1 MICCFCEIPWERSA
15 ALLGFHTHSLRYG
28 PVILQ
33 DHVEK
38 GLQRVDVTG
47 SIDAQRKNNNERWQR
62 MNTRCKL
69 LYHTD
74 ASANKG
80 PVSLDLSIFV
90 QNHTKAFRSQTA
102 LKIAITLIQIHKS
115 SVILIEGKT
124 HIYKEKINNLQS
136 VFMQP
141 YIPDIEPNLMF
152 IYLEFSFLFNHKC
165 EGKHWI

>member
-1 MICCFCEIPWERSA
+1 M
-15 ALLGFHTHSLRYG
+15 
-28 PVILQ
+28 
-33 DHVEK
+33 
-38 GLQRVDVTG
+38 TG
-47 SIDAQRKNNNERWQR
+47 SIDAQRTNNNERRQR

-69 LYHTD
+69 LDHTD

-102 LKIAITLIQIHKS
+102 LKIAIALIQIHEC

-124 HIYKEKINNLQS
+124 RIDKEKINNLQS

-141 YIPDIEPNLMF
+141 DIADMELNLMF

-165 EGKHWI
+165 EGKHWV